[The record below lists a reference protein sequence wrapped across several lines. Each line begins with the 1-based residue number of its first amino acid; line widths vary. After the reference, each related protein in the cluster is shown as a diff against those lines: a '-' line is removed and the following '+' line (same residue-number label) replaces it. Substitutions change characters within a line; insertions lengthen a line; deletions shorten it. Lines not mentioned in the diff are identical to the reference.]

1 MTTTSLL
8 ALTYLGVGASS
19 VLGGALLGIPR
30 LARRILDSPAWANR
44 SEANLLAHHA
54 VDILHRANTDA
65 HRAVP
70 ADVAS

>member
-30 LARRILDSPAWANR
+30 LARRILDSPARANR
-44 SEANLLAHHA
+44 SEASLRAQHA
-54 VDILHRANTDA
+54 VDILHSANADA
-65 HRAVP
+65 NRAVR